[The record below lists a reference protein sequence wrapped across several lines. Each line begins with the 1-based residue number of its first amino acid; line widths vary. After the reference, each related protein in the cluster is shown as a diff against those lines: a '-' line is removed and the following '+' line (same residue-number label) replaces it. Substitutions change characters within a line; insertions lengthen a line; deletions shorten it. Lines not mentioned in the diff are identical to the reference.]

1 MRVKFTH
8 LYKLI
13 SEKKKIFSKIHSL
26 IKNSEFVGGNE
37 VLSFEKEFSSF
48 TGARYCVS
56 VGNGTDALEIAIKS
70 LNLKS
75 SSEIIVPN
83 NTWISTA
90 EAVVVNGH
98 KVVLCDVNLDD
109 YTICLNDLKNK
120 ITRNK

>member
-13 SEKKKIFSKIHSL
+13 LEKKKILSKIHSL

-48 TGARYCVS
+48 TGAKYCVS

-90 EAVVVNGH
+90 EAVIANGH

-109 YTICLNDLKNK
+109 YTICLNDLKKKNY
-120 ITRNK
+120 